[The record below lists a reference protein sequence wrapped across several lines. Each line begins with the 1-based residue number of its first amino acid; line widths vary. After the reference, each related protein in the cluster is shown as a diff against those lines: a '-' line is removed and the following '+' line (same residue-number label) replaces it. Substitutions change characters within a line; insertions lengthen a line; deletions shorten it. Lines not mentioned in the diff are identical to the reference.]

1 MSDQTDRP
9 LVVWILNHYAHPRDV
24 PGSSRHHDLGAE
36 LVRRGNQVIVFSSS
50 FDHFSHKYVRHVP
63 SAGWLTESVDG
74 VDWVWLST
82 SAYHGNDARRVF
94 SMFQYEH
101 RVRKVA
107 IRLLRMNRV
116 PRPDVIIGSTAH
128 PLAAQAG
135 ASLANTLGVPFIL
148 EVRDLWPETLIDMG
162 ALRRNSVLA
171 RALTRV
177 EGSLC
182 NESSGIIVVPDK
194 ATDYYSQRG
203 IPMNKML
210 WIPNCVNLE
219 EYTCTVPSVAKPA
232 NDALFNVVYMGAL
245 GANDGMRNAVEAWAL
260 LERAGHSDIQLILYG
275 EGTEKP
281 ALMDLVRS
289 RRLSSVSFRDRVPKN
304 QVPAILDRADAAL
317 MCLLSLPLY
326 RYGVSP
332 NKLGDYMA
340 AGKPAIYSSDWSIVA
355 LESSRCAIRCAAEDP
370 QALMEAVL
378 QMRTKS
384 EADRAKMGRRARVYA
399 EHVLGIRE
407 VGGRLDAGLRRVI
420 EGSAIADGA
429 TSEAPAEALGVRS
442 PLLR

>member
-1 MSDQTDRP
+1 MSSQSDRP
-9 LVVWILNHYAHPRDV
+9 LTVWILNHYAHPRDV
-24 PGSSRHHDLGAE
+24 PGSSRHHDLGVE
-36 LVRRGNQVIVFSSS
+36 LVRRGNQVVVFSSS
-50 FDHFSHKYVRHVP
+50 FDHFSHKYVRRVP
-63 SAGWLTESVDG
+63 SAGWLIELVDG
-74 VDWVWLST
+74 INWVWLST
-82 SAYHGNDARRVF
+82 SAYFGNDARRVF

-177 EGSLC
+177 EESLC
-182 NESSGIIVVPDK
+182 NESSGIIVLPDK
-194 ATDYYSQRG
+194 ATDYYSRRG

-245 GANDGMRNAVEAWAL
+245 GANDGMRNAVEAWTL

-275 EGTEKP
+275 DGTEKP

-326 RYGVSP
+326 RYGASP

-340 AGKPAIYSSDWSIVA
+340 AGKPVIYSSDWPIVA
-355 LESSRCAIRCAAEDP
+355 LQSSGCAIQCAAADP
-370 QALMEAVL
+370 RALAEAVL
-378 QMRTKS
+378 KMRARS
-384 EADRAKMGRRARVYA
+384 DADRAVMGQAARAYA
-399 EHVLGIRE
+399 EQVLSIRE
-407 VGGRLDAGLRRVI
+407 VGGRLEAGLRRVI
-420 EGSAIADGA
+420 EGDAIADG
-429 TSEAPAEALGVRS
+429 SVPEVSAEAQAVRNS
-442 PLLR
+442 SL